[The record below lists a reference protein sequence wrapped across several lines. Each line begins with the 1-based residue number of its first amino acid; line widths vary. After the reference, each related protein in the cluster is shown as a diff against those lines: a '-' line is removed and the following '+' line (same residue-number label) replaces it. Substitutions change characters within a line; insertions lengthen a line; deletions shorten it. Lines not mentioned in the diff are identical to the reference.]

1 MNSRVNSIFISIIFM
16 CVSAQNTVLKVF
28 EMERNMFYRHKHA
41 KMYRIG
47 AILKAFA
54 FAEVPFILVTSA
66 AFTVIFYFFLGYV
79 VDDLISSALVGILI
93 ALPPFIIAYSFAKKA
108 DKFFLYYLFVTLALA
123 SFTLFGQ
130 MLIALF
136 RDTMTAMGFGA
147 LFIGVTAL
155 FSGIFIRSGN
165 IPDFWLFL

>member
-1 MNSRVNSIFISIIFM
+1 M
-16 CVSAQNTVLKVF
+16 
-28 EMERNMFYRHKHA
+28 
-41 KMYRIG
+41 
-47 AILKAFA
+47 
-54 FAEVPFILVTSA
+54 
-66 AFTVIFYFFLGYV
+66 
-79 VDDLISSALVGILI
+79 
-93 ALPPFIIAYSFAKKA
+93 
-108 DKFFLYYLFVTLALA
+108 
-123 SFTLFGQ
+123 FGQ